1 MRKCLI
7 ILMCAALP
15 LAACGEKAK
24 SVEYY
29 KKHLTEAREKAARCQ
44 SNGDAGDNC
53 GNAAVAIQQTAREQF
68 ERDRART
75 QKNLKSGAIWPTW
88 NGK

>member
-1 MRKCLI
+1 M
-7 ILMCAALP
+7 LMCAALP
-15 LAACGEKAK
+15 LAGCGEEAK

-44 SNGDAGDNC
+44 SNGDAGSNC

-75 QKNLKSGAIWPTW
+75 EKNLKSGSIWPTW

>member
-1 MRKCLI
+1 MRKRLAI
-7 ILMCAALP
+7 IVFAALP
-15 LAACGEKAK
+15 LAACEQPK

-29 KKHLTEAREKAARCQ
+29 IAHLPEARETLARCQ
-44 SNGDAGDNC
+44 SLGKAGENC
-53 GNAAVAIQQTAREQF
+53 GNAGVAITRAARAQF

-75 QKNLKSGAIWPTW
+75 QENIESGAIWPTW

>member
-1 MRKCLI
+1 MWKRLAI
-7 ILMCAALP
+7 VGVAALP
-15 LAACGEKAK
+15 LAACEKPK

-29 KKHLTEAREKAARCQ
+29 MAHLPEANETLARCD
-44 SNGDAGDNC
+44 SAGEVGKNC
-53 GNAAVAIQQTAREQF
+53 GNAGVAVTRAAREQF

-75 QKNLKSGAIWPTW
+75 KENLDSGAIWPTW